1 MLRVFSGRRPAR
13 RRPSVVVRVGRFC
26 ARLTFVALALPT
38 LVLLA
43 LRWLDP
49 PTSAFILARQWQ
61 HLRTGQPAAVGS
73 SWVDFDRIS
82 PHLAVAVIAAE
93 DQRFPDH
100 HGFDFHA
107 IGRALEYNASNRT
120 VRGASTI
127 SQQTAKN
134 LFLWSG
140 RSYLRKGLEAGLTV
154 GMETV
159 WSKKRILTVYLNIAE
174 FGDGI
179 FGVEA
184 AAQRYFH
191 KPASQLTP
199 GEAALLAAVL
209 PNPIRYRADAPSG
222 YVRSRQAWILRQM
235 RQLGGE
241 GFMREHKLY

>member
-13 RRPSVVVRVGRFC
+13 RWPSALARIGRFC

-49 PTSAFILARQWQ
+49 PTSAFILARQWEQ
-61 HLRTGQPAAVGS
+61 LRGGRAAAVHHR
-73 SWVDFDRIS
+73 WVDFDRIS

-100 HGFDFHA
+100 FGFDFQS
-107 IGRALEYNASNRT
+107 IGRALEHNARGRT

-140 RSYLRKGLEAGLTV
+140 RSYLRKGLEAGLTL
-154 GMETV
+154 GLEML
-159 WSKKRILTVYLNIAE
+159 WPKRRILEVYLNLAE
-174 FGDGI
+174 FGDGV
-179 FGVEA
+179 FGARA
-184 AAQRYFH
+184 AAERIFH
-191 KPASQLTP
+191 TSPDRLSRQQ
-199 GEAALLAAVL
+199 AALLASVL
-209 PNPIRYRADAPSG
+209 PDPGDLDAGRPSAHVRQKARWVRA
-222 YVRSRQAWILRQM
+222 QM
-235 RQLGGE
+235 DQLGGT
-241 GFMREHKLY
+241 RLLDRL

>member
-13 RRPSVVVRVGRFC
+13 RWPSALARIGRFC

-49 PTSAFILARQWQ
+49 PTSAFILARQWEQ
-61 HLRTGQPAAVGS
+61 LRGGRAAAVHHR
-73 SWVDFDRIS
+73 WVDFDRIS

-100 HGFDFHA
+100 HGFDLAA
-107 IGRALEYNASNRT
+107 INRALAHNARGRT

-140 RSYLRKGLEAGLTV
+140 RSYLRKGLEAGLTL
-154 GMETV
+154 GLEML
-159 WSKKRILTVYLNIAE
+159 WPKRRILEVYLNLAE
-174 FGDGI
+174 FGDGV
-179 FGVEA
+179 FGARA
-184 AAQRYFH
+184 AAERIFH
-191 KPASQLTP
+191 TSPDRLSRQQ
-199 GEAALLAAVL
+199 AALLASVL
-209 PNPIRYRADAPSG
+209 PDPGGLDAGHPSVHVQQKARWVRA
-222 YVRSRQAWILRQM
+222 QM
-235 RQLGGE
+235 EQLGGA
-241 GFMREHKLY
+241 RLLDRL

>member
-13 RRPSVVVRVGRFC
+13 RWPSALARIGRFC

-49 PTSAFILARQWQ
+49 PTSAFILARQWEQ
-61 HLRTGQPAAVGS
+61 LRGGRAAAVHHR
-73 SWVDFDRIS
+73 WVNFDRIS

-100 HGFDFHA
+100 FGFDLAA
-107 IGRALEYNASNRT
+107 INRALEHNARNRT

-140 RSYLRKGLEAGLTV
+140 RSYLRKGLEAGLTL
-154 GMETV
+154 GLEML
-159 WSKKRILTVYLNIAE
+159 WPKRRILEVYLNLAE
-174 FGDGI
+174 FGDGV
-179 FGVEA
+179 FGARA
-184 AAQRYFH
+184 AAERIFH
-191 KPASQLTP
+191 TSPDRLSRQQ
-199 GEAALLAAVL
+199 AALLASVL
-209 PNPIRYRADAPSG
+209 PDPGGLDAGHPSVHVQQKARW
-222 YVRSRQAWILRQM
+222 VRTQIE
-235 RQLGGE
+235 QLGGA
-241 GFMREHKLY
+241 RLLEHL

>member
-26 ARLTFVALALPT
+26 ARLTLVALALPT

-49 PTSAFILARQWQ
+49 PTSAFILTRQWEQ
-61 HLRTGQPAAVGS
+61 LRGGRAAAVHHR
-73 SWVDFDRIS
+73 WVDFDRIS

-100 HGFDFHA
+100 HGFDLAA
-107 IGRALEYNASNRT
+107 INRALEHNARNRT

-140 RSYLRKGLEAGLTV
+140 RSYLRKGLEAGLTL
-154 GMETV
+154 GLEML
-159 WSKKRILTVYLNIAE
+159 WPKRRILEVYLNLAE
-174 FGDGI
+174 FGDGV
-179 FGVEA
+179 FGARA
-184 AAQRYFH
+184 AAERIFH
-191 KPASQLTP
+191 TSPDRLSLQQ
-199 GEAALLAAVL
+199 AALLASVL
-209 PNPIRYRADAPSG
+209 PDPGGLDAGRPSVHVQQKARWVRA
-222 YVRSRQAWILRQM
+222 QM
-235 RQLGGE
+235 ELLGGT
-241 GFMREHKLY
+241 RLLEHL

>member
-26 ARLTFVALALPT
+26 ARLTLVALALPT

-49 PTSAFILARQWQ
+49 PTSAFILTRQWEQ
-61 HLRTGQPAAVGS
+61 LHGGRAAAVHYR
-73 SWVDFDRIS
+73 WVDFDRIS

-100 HGFDFHA
+100 HGFDLAA
-107 IGRALEYNASNRT
+107 INRALAHNARGRT

-140 RSYLRKGLEAGLTV
+140 RSYLRKGLEAGLTL
-154 GMETV
+154 GLEML
-159 WSKKRILTVYLNIAE
+159 WPKRRILEVYLNLAE
-174 FGDGI
+174 FGDGV
-179 FGVEA
+179 FGARA
-184 AAQRYFH
+184 AAERIFH
-191 KPASQLTP
+191 TSPDRLSRQQ
-199 GEAALLAAVL
+199 AALLASVL
-209 PNPIRYRADAPSG
+209 PDPGGLDAGHPSVHVQQKARWVRA
-222 YVRSRQAWILRQM
+222 QM
-235 RQLGGE
+235 DRLGGA
-241 GFMREHKLY
+241 RLLDRL

>member
-13 RRPSVVVRVGRFC
+13 RWPSALARIGRFC

-49 PTSAFILARQWQ
+49 PTSAFILARQWVQ
-61 HLRTGQPAAVGS
+61 LRGGRAAAVHHR
-73 SWVDFDRIS
+73 WVDFDRIS

-100 HGFDFHA
+100 FGFDLAA
-107 IGRALEYNASNRT
+107 INRALEHNARNRT

-140 RSYLRKGLEAGLTV
+140 RSYLRKGLEAGLTL
-154 GMETV
+154 GLEML
-159 WSKKRILTVYLNIAE
+159 WPKRRILEVYLNLAE
-174 FGDGI
+174 FGDGV
-179 FGVEA
+179 FGARA
-184 AAQRYFH
+184 AAERIFH
-191 KPASQLTP
+191 TSPDRLSLQQ
-199 GEAALLAAVL
+199 AALLASVL
-209 PNPIRYRADAPSG
+209 PDPGGLDAGRPSVHVQQKARWVRA
-222 YVRSRQAWILRQM
+222 QM
-235 RQLGGE
+235 DRLGGA
-241 GFMREHKLY
+241 RLLDRL

>member
-13 RRPSVVVRVGRFC
+13 RRPSALARIGRFC

-49 PTSAFILARQWQ
+49 PTSAFILARQWEQ
-61 HLRTGQPAAVGS
+61 LRGGRAAAVHHR
-73 SWVDFDRIS
+73 WVDFDRIS

-100 HGFDFHA
+100 HGFDLAA
-107 IGRALEYNASNRT
+107 INRALAHNARGRT

-140 RSYLRKGLEAGLTV
+140 RSYLRKGLEAGLTL
-154 GMETV
+154 GLELV
-159 WSKKRILTVYLNIAE
+159 WPKRRILEVYLNLAE
-174 FGDGI
+174 FGDGV
-179 FGVEA
+179 FGARA
-184 AAQRYFH
+184 AAERIFH
-191 KPASQLTP
+191 TSPDRLSRQQ
-199 GEAALLAAVL
+199 AALLASVL
-209 PNPIRYRADAPSG
+209 PDPGGLDAGHPSVHVQQKARWVRA
-222 YVRSRQAWILRQM
+222 QM
-235 RQLGGE
+235 EQLGGA
-241 GFMREHKLY
+241 RLLDRL

>member
-1 MLRVFSGRRPAR
+1 MLRAVSGRRPLR
-13 RRPSVVVRVGRFC
+13 RRPPVVAGFARRCGRL
-26 ARLTFVALALPT
+26 ALVALALPI
-38 LVLLA
+38 LVVLA

-73 SWVDFDRIS
+73 SWVDLERIS

-154 GMETV
+154 LLETL
-159 WSKKRILTVYLNIAE
+159 WPKRRILEVYLNVVE
-174 FGDGI
+174 WGNGI
-179 FGVEA
+179 FGAEA
-184 AAQRYFH
+184 AAQRYYGTSAANLGPAQAARLAVMLPTPRRYERNYGPRLAAH
-191 KPASQLTP
+191 ANRIQRRMLASQVP
-199 GEAALLAAVL
+199 
-209 PNPIRYRADAPSG
+209 
-222 YVRSRQAWILRQM
+222 
-235 RQLGGE
+235 
-241 GFMREHKLY
+241 

>member
-13 RRPSVVVRVGRFC
+13 RWPSALARIGRFC

-49 PTSAFILARQWQ
+49 PTSAFILARQWEQ
-61 HLRTGQPAAVGS
+61 LRGGRAAAVHHR
-73 SWVDFDRIS
+73 WVDFDRIS

-100 HGFDFHA
+100 FGFDFQS
-107 IGRALEYNASNRT
+107 IGRALEHNARGRT

-140 RSYLRKGLEAGLTV
+140 RSYLRKGLEAGLTL
-154 GMETV
+154 GLEML
-159 WSKKRILTVYLNIAE
+159 WPKRRILEVYLNLAE
-174 FGDGI
+174 FGDGV
-179 FGVEA
+179 FGARA
-184 AAQRYFH
+184 AAERIFH
-191 KPASQLTP
+191 TSPDRLSRQQ
-199 GEAALLAAVL
+199 AALLASVL
-209 PNPIRYRADAPSG
+209 PDPGGLDAGRPSVHVQQKARWVRA
-222 YVRSRQAWILRQM
+222 QM
-235 RQLGGE
+235 EQLGGT
-241 GFMREHKLY
+241 RLLEHL